1 MASAGSNFAAVNAAV
16 LYSAAQ
22 VETKNLAA
30 LEALDSAGNLIN
42 GITDIGE
49 LTAEGSNIEFAV
61 YGEEYSSSIPGQKS
75 PGTFDMTVAMDF
87 SDTIHTALRDDD
99 GKTTHTFI
107 VKFEVDG
114 TNKTYAAFDGRVL
127 SSTLSMGAGDVT
139 TMNVS
144 IARLGGATFVD
155 DDA

>member
-16 LYSAAQ
+16 LYSASQ
-22 VETKNLAA
+22 ITTKNLAN

-42 GITDIGE
+42 AITDIGE
-49 LTAEGSNIEFAV
+49 LTAEGNNIEFAI
-61 YGEEYSSSIPGQKS
+61 YGEDFSSSIPGQKS

-87 SDTIHTALRDDD
+87 ADTIHTSLRDDD
-99 GKTTHTFI
+99 GKTTHTFV

-114 TNKTYAAFDGRVL
+114 SNKTYAAFDGRVL
-127 SSTLSMGAGDVT
+127 TSTLAMGAGDVT